1 LKRNPVLRCALL
13 LAIGLSAVGSPGGA
27 GASPR
32 GPGDSTEIEIA
43 TAREILSRLDER
55 LRGIRSMRGRFVQ
68 TFVSAGLGI
77 PQAEEGRFVVER
89 PDKLRWDYVKPER
102 KTAISD
108 GEHTW
113 LHLPEEKLVYRGSV
127 EAWRRTGAFAILVG
141 GSLADE
147 YEAGG
152 LEADSA
158 SRRGDLLL
166 RLTPRRPREEV
177 QEILVEI
184 EPEGL
189 DIVAVTAVDA
199 LGNRTGVRLSEVEE
213 NVRIR
218 SDLFVFTPPR
228 GTRIVDRFEEEAEP
242 R

>member
-1 LKRNPVLRCALL
+1 MKPGLALRSVVL
-13 LAIGLSAVGSPGGA
+13 LAIGFSAAGSPA
-27 GASPR
+27 GAAAAPR
-32 GPGDSTEIEIA
+32 GPGDPAEAEIA

-68 TFVSAGLGI
+68 TFVSSGLGV
-77 PQAEEGRFVVER
+77 PQEEEGWFAVQR

-108 GEHTW
+108 GQHTW
-113 LHLPEEKLVYRGSV
+113 LHLPEENLVYRGSV
-127 EAWRRTGAFAILVG
+127 VAWRRTGAFAILVG

-147 YEAGG
+147 YDVAG
-152 LEADSA
+152 LEVDSA
-158 SRRGDLLL
+158 SRRGDLVL

-184 EPEGL
+184 EPSNLE
-189 DIVAVTAVDA
+189 IVALTAVDA
-199 LGNRTGVRLSEVEE
+199 LGNRTGVHLSDVEE

-228 GTRIVDRFEEEAEP
+228 GTRIVDRFEEETEP

>member
-1 LKRNPVLRCALL
+1 MKPNPALRCVFI
-13 LAIGLSAVGSPGGA
+13 LAIGLSAAGSLGGA
-27 GASPR
+27 AAAPH
-32 GPGDSTEIEIA
+32 GPDDPAEAEIA

-77 PQAEEGRFVVER
+77 PQAEEGRFVVQR
-89 PDKLRWDYVKPER
+89 PDRLRWDYVKPER

-127 EAWRRTGAFAILVG
+127 AAWRRTGAFAILVG

-147 YEAGG
+147 YDADG

-158 SRRGDLLL
+158 SRRGDLVL

-177 QEILVEI
+177 REILVEI
-184 EPEGL
+184 EPKKL

-199 LGNRTGVRLSEVEE
+199 LGNRTGVHLSDVEE

-228 GTRIVDRFEEEAEP
+228 GTRVVDRFEEETEP